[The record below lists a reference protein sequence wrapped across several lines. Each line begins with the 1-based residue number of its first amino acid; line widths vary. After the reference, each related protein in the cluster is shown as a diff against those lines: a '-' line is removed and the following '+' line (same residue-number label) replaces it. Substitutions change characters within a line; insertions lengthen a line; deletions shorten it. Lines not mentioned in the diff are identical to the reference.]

1 MISLVSRMYGL
12 PTLGCHVSSLLTMPQ
27 SANEKQIKSHYKKLS
42 LKFHPDKVKPDASK
56 NETLESLNSRYVEMT
71 KAYQALTDEDVR
83 NNYIQYGHPDGKQGF
98 SMGIS
103 LPKFIIAEGNG
114 KYVVLLYTLLLGVIL
129 PYYVGSWWYG
139 WQRMS
144 KDGILMESANNLFR
158 QYEDTIDEA
167 GVVTAVS
174 CGKEFRELFKGD
186 KADAGL
192 AKIESKIRH
201 LIPEKERDKLEQ
213 MDDTVRRKALA
224 LMWAYLG
231 RVDLEDDALN
241 RAKFAVAPIA
251 QRLVKAFT
259 TMTLAFG
266 NTTPIVAS
274 YVASQHFIQAMLP
287 GSSPLLQL
295 PFFSPAVVKAVE
307 GDSKVHTTVQKFM
320 ELPAATRRSQVV
332 RDGLLTNKQY
342 DQAMAVASEIPHFRV
357 AKAFFKV
364 AGERFITPGSLVS
377 LVVKGRFIPP
387 GCENVPE
394 INALDLEDVDPAE
407 DDLEANTGRKKKV
420 KGPDGKWTVVEELQI
435 SPNQAFA
442 PYFAQEHAPKWFVF
456 LTDSKSGKMAVP
468 PFSFTTFDQP
478 IFDENDKPTFNM
490 QTLKAQFAAPGGPG
504 HYTFAM
510 HLVCD
515 SYYGLDTKIEATLV
529 VEDASKAQ
537 KVAAEDEISEPEEG
551 K

>member
-1 MISLVSRMYGL
+1 MLMGIIA
-12 PTLGCHVSSLLTMPQ
+12 LLTAPQ
-27 SANEKQIKSHYKKLS
+27 SATEKQIKSHYKKLS
-42 LKFHPDKVKPDASK
+42 LKFHPDKVKPDPSK
-56 NETLESLNSRYVEMT
+56 NETLEDLNSRYVEMT
-71 KAYQALTDEDVR
+71 KAYQALTDEEVR
-83 NNYIQYGHPDGKQGF
+83 NNYIQFGHPDGKQGF

-103 LPKFIIAEGNG
+103 LPKFIVAEGNG

-158 QYEDTIDEA
+158 RYEDSIDEA

-174 CGKEFRELFKGD
+174 SGKEFKELFKDD

-192 AKIESKIRH
+192 AKIESKIWH
-201 LIPEKERDKLEQ
+201 LIPEKERNKLEQ
-213 MDDTVRRKALA
+213 MDDTVQRKTLA
-224 LMWAYLG
+224 LLWAYLG
-231 RVDLEDDALN
+231 RVDLEDPALN
-241 RAKFAVAPIA
+241 RAKFEVAPIA
-251 QRLVKAFT
+251 ERLVKAFT

-266 NTTPIVAS
+266 NTAPIVAS
-274 YVASQHFIQAMLP
+274 YVASQHFVQGMLP

-295 PFFSPAVVKAVE
+295 PHFTPAVVKAVE
-307 GDSKVHTTVQKFM
+307 QDSKVHTSVQKFM
-320 ELPAATRRSQVV
+320 EMPAAERRKMVV
-332 RDGLLTNKQY
+332 GPGLLTGKQF
-342 DQAMAVASEIPHFRV
+342 DEAMALAGKIQYFRV

-364 AGERFITPGSLVS
+364 TGERFITPGSLVS

-394 INALDLEDVDPAE
+394 VDPLDLEDVDPPE
-407 DDLEANTGRKKKV
+407 DDMDANTGRKKKV
-420 KGPDGKWTVVEELQI
+420 KGPDGKWTVVEDLQI
-435 SPNQAFA
+435 SPNQTFS
-442 PYFAQEHAPKWFVF
+442 PYFAREHAPKWYVF

-468 PFSFTTFDQP
+468 PFPFTVFDQA
-478 IFDENDKPTFNM
+478 IFDQDGKPTFKM

-515 SYYGLDTKIEATLV
+515 SYYGMDTKTEATLV

-537 KVAAEDEISEPEEG
+537 NMTAEDEISEPDEG